1 MQLESVQI
9 SRGVT
14 FRIHISIFIYIRLL
28 EIVGVNIKSPKAGW
42 NFIENNYK

>member
-1 MQLESVQI
+1 M

-14 FRIHISIFIYIRLL
+14 FQIHISIFIYIGLL
-28 EIVGVNIKSPKAGW
+28 EIVGVNIKSPKPGL